1 MTETSAGGNE
11 VDEMEIDRLDEFSE
25 RRYTTSRH
33 SSPRGGWRHALAYWV
48 NASVEAALATGAS
61 EDRAV
66 ALAMTISSF
75 GACALKDALSSVE
88 GAAAIARE
96 EREVKL
102 FLARLQVVALSAYLR
117 AGAADAISPRRWWW
131 WWRRIGS
138 WFGGRARE
146 SSLGKEL
153 VIGPLCKNCLR
164 LSANKEENKGDD

>member
-1 MTETSAGGNE
+1 MSETEADGDGA
-11 VDEMEIDRLDEFSE
+11 VDKAEIDRLDEFSE
-25 RRYTTSRH
+25 ARYGR
-33 SSPRGGWRHALAYWV
+33 SSSRGGWRHALAYWV
-48 NASVEAALATGAS
+48 DASAKAALATGAN

-75 GACALKDALSSVE
+75 GACALKDALSGVE

-131 WWRRIGS
+131 WRRIGS

-164 LSANKEENKGDD
+164 LSANKEGNKGDD

>member
-1 MTETSAGGNE
+1 MSETEADGDGAANKA
-11 VDEMEIDRLDEFSE
+11 EIDRLDEFSE
-25 RRYTTSRH
+25 ALYERSL
-33 SSPRGGWRHALAYWV
+33 PRGGWRHALAYWV
-48 NASVEAALATGAS
+48 DASAKAALATGAN

-66 ALAMTISSF
+66 TLAMTISSF
-75 GACALKDALSSVE
+75 GACALKDALSGVE

-117 AGAADAISPRRWWW
+117 AGAADAISFRRW

>member
-1 MTETSAGGNE
+1 MTEMSAGRDE
-11 VDEMEIDRLDEFSE
+11 ADEMEIDRLDELSGG
-25 RRYTTSRH
+25 RYTTLRR
-33 SSPRGGWRHALAYWV
+33 SSPRGGWRRALAYWV
-48 NASVEAALATGAS
+48 NASTEAAMATTVGGEA
-61 EDRAV
+61 AV

-75 GACALKDALSSVE
+75 GAWVLKDALSGVK
-88 GAAAIARE
+88 GAAAITRE

-117 AGAADAISPRRWWW
+117 PGAADAISPRRWW

-164 LSANKEENKGDD
+164 LSANKEENKGDN

>member
-1 MTETSAGGNE
+1 MTETPAGGDE

-102 FLARLQVVALSAYLR
+102 FLARLQVVALSACLR
-117 AGAADAISPRRWWW
+117 GRADTILSRWW
-131 WWRRIGS
+131 WWRRIRS
-138 WFGGRARE
+138 WFGGRAPK

-153 VIGPLCKNCLR
+153 VIGPLCKNCLSLR
-164 LSANKEENKGDD
+164 GK

>member
-1 MTETSAGGNE
+1 MSETEADGDGA
-11 VDEMEIDRLDEFSE
+11 VDKAEIDRLDEFSE
-25 RRYTTSRH
+25 ARYGR

-48 NASVEAALATGAS
+48 DASAKAALATGAN

-75 GACALKDALSSVE
+75 GACALKDALSGVE

-117 AGAADAISPRRWWW
+117 AGAADAISPRRWWC

>member
-1 MTETSAGGNE
+1 MSETEADGDGA
-11 VDEMEIDRLDEFSE
+11 VDKAEIDRLDEFSE
-25 RRYTTSRH
+25 ARYGR

-48 NASVEAALATGAS
+48 DASAKAALATGAS

-75 GACALKDALSSVE
+75 GACALKDALSGVE

-102 FLARLQVVALSAYLR
+102 FLARLQVVALSACLQS
-117 AGAADAISPRRWWW
+117 GADTLSSRW
-131 WWRRIGS
+131 WWRRIRS
-138 WFGGRARE
+138 WFGGRARK
-146 SSLGKEL
+146 SSLGKKL
-153 VIGPLCKNCLR
+153 VTGPLCKNCLR